1 MASRRCNVI
10 KNLTVPKQT
19 SLFNVI
25 LLAAGGFF
33 MFVCMDSTAKYLG
46 TVMPVTQAIWGRFFF
61 HMVSLIIFFLIFKP
75 KVNLKKNF
83 KVQIIRSTLMVTA
96 TSFMFYSL
104 QKFDLVD
111 IYVVFFTAPL
121 IVSLLSAYFLKDIL
135 TPKGIALMLLSFGSI
150 VYSLGPS
157 MKILSLDLIF
167 PIVPPICWALY
178 QFFTKVVSG
187 DNDPFA
193 AIFYTS
199 ILGAIIFSI
208 FIFFNWVP
216 LEKNIYWLY
225 LTLLGVAGFVSHSLI
240 IYAIQLSNLSFVT
253 NFQYSQLV
261 WSTIINFIIFGVP
274 FDYNKIIGVIG
285 IIIFGV
291 LFIRVEGTKKVKKI
305 N

>member
-1 MASRRCNVI
+1 M
-10 KNLTVPKQT
+10 PQQT
-19 SLFNVI
+19 SLINVI

-46 TVMPVTQAIWGRFFF
+46 TVMPITQAIWGRFFF
-61 HMVSLIIFFLIFKP
+61 HLISLIIFFLIFKP

-83 KVQIIRSTLMVTA
+83 KVQIIRSILMVTA

-135 TPKGIALMLLSFGSI
+135 STKGILLMLLSFGSI

-157 MKILSLDLIF
+157 MRIFSLDLIF

-178 QFFTKVVSG
+178 QFFTKVISG

-199 ILGAIIFSI
+199 ILGAIIYTAY
-208 FIFFNWVP
+208 IFFNWTP
-216 LEKNIYWLY
+216 LENNIYLFY
-225 LTLLGVAGFVSHSLI
+225 LMLLGFAGFISHSLVV
-240 IYAIQLSNLSFVT
+240 YAIQLSNLPFVT

-261 WSTIINFIIFGVP
+261 WSTIINFLIFGVP
-274 FDYNKIIGVIG
+274 FDYNKIVGVIG
-285 IIIFGV
+285 IIVFGIM
-291 LFIRVEGTKKVKKI
+291 FIRTEGKKS
-305 N
+305 

>member
-1 MASRRCNVI
+1 MHQ
-10 KNLTVPKQT
+10 KT
-19 SLFNVI
+19 SLINVI

-33 MFVCMDSTAKYLG
+33 LFVCMDSTAKYLG

-61 HMVSLIIFFLIFKP
+61 HLVSLIIFFLVFKP

-83 KVQIIRSTLMVTA
+83 KIQIIRSILMVTA
-96 TSFMFYSL
+96 TSFMFFSL

-135 TPKGIALMLLSFGSI
+135 STKGILLMLLSFGSI

-157 MKILSLDLIF
+157 MRIFSLDLIF

-208 FIFFNWVP
+208 FIIFNWVP
-216 LEKNIYWLY
+216 LEKNIFWFY
-225 LTLLGVAGFVSHSLI
+225 LIILGTLGFISHSLI

-261 WSTIINFIIFGVP
+261 WSTIINFLIFGVP
-274 FDYNKIIGVIG
+274 FDYNKIVGVIG
-285 IIIFGV
+285 IIVFGIM
-291 LFIRVEGTKKVKKI
+291 FIRTEGKKS
-305 N
+305 

>member
-10 KNLTVPKQT
+10 LSLTVPQHT
-19 SLFNVI
+19 SLLNVI

-61 HMVSLIIFFLIFKP
+61 HLISLIIFFLIFKP

-96 TSFMFYSL
+96 TTFMFYSL

-150 VYSLGPS
+150 IYSLGPS
-157 MKILSLDLIF
+157 MRIFTPDLIF

-199 ILGAIIFSI
+199 ILGAIIFSV

-285 IIIFGV
+285 IIIFGIM
-291 LFIRVEGTKKVKKI
+291 FIRTEGKT

>member
-1 MASRRCNVI
+1 M
-10 KNLTVPKQT
+10 PQQT
-19 SLFNVI
+19 PLFNVI

-33 MFVCMDSTAKYLG
+33 MFVCMDSTAKFLG

-61 HMVSLIIFFLIFKP
+61 HLVSLIIFFLIFKP

-83 KVQIIRSTLMVTA
+83 KLQIIRSLLMVTA
-96 TSFMFYSL
+96 TTFMFYSL

-111 IYVVFFTAPL
+111 IYVVFFSAPL

-135 TPKGIALMLLSFGSI
+135 TFKGIILMLLSFGSI
-150 VYSLGPS
+150 IYSLGPS
-157 MKILSLDLIF
+157 MKIFSLDLIF

-178 QFFTKVVSG
+178 QFFTKVVSN

-208 FIFFNWVP
+208 YIIFNWEP
-216 LEKNIYWLY
+216 MEKNIYWVY
-225 LTLLGVAGFVSHSLI
+225 LIFLGLAGFISHSLI

-253 NFQYSQLV
+253 NFQYSQLI
-261 WSTIINFIIFGVP
+261 WSTIINFLIFGVP
-274 FDYNKIIGVIG
+274 FDMNKIIGVIG
-285 IIIFGV
+285 IITFGI
-291 LFIRVEGTKKVKKI
+291 LFIRTEGSKK
-305 N
+305 

>member
-1 MASRRCNVI
+1 
-10 KNLTVPKQT
+10 VPKQT
-19 SLFNVI
+19 PLFHVI

-46 TVMPVTQAIWGRFFF
+46 TVMPITQAIWGRFFF
-61 HMVSLIIFFLIFKP
+61 HLVSLIAFFLIFKP

-83 KVQIIRSTLMVTA
+83 KVQLIRSTLMVTA
-96 TSFMFYSL
+96 TTFMFYSL

-135 TPKGIALMLLSFGSI
+135 TIKGIILMLLSFGSI
-150 VYSLGPS
+150 IYSLGPS
-157 MKILSLDLIF
+157 MKIFSLDLIF

-178 QFFTKVVSG
+178 QFFTKVVSN

-208 FIFFNWVP
+208 YIIFNWEP
-216 LEKNIYWLY
+216 MEKNIYWIY
-225 LTLLGVAGFVSHSLI
+225 LIFLGLAGFISHSLI

-253 NFQYSQLV
+253 NFQYSQLI
-261 WSTIINFIIFGVP
+261 WSTIINFLIFGVP
-274 FDYNKIIGVIG
+274 FDINKIIGVIG
-285 IIIFGV
+285 IITFGI
-291 LFIRVEGTKKVKKI
+291 LFIRTEGSKK
-305 N
+305 

>member
-1 MASRRCNVI
+1 MHQ
-10 KNLTVPKQT
+10 KT
-19 SLFNVI
+19 SLINVI

-33 MFVCMDSTAKYLG
+33 LFVCMDSTAKYLG

-61 HMVSLIIFFLIFKP
+61 HLISLIIFFLVFKP

-83 KVQIIRSTLMVTA
+83 KIQIIRSILMVTA
-96 TSFMFYSL
+96 TSFMFFSL

-135 TPKGIALMLLSFGSI
+135 STKGILLMLLSFGSI

-157 MKILSLDLIF
+157 MRIFSLDLIF

-199 ILGAIIFSI
+199 ILGAIIFSV
-208 FIFFNWVP
+208 FIIFNWVP
-216 LEKNIYWLY
+216 LEKNIFWFY
-225 LTLLGVAGFVSHSLI
+225 LIILGTLGFISHSLI

-261 WSTIINFIIFGVP
+261 WSTIINFLIFGVP
-274 FDYNKIIGVIG
+274 FDYNKITGVIG
-285 IIIFGV
+285 IIVFGIM
-291 LFIRVEGTKKVKKI
+291 FIRTEGKKS
-305 N
+305 

>member
-10 KNLTVPKQT
+10 LNLTVPKQT

-61 HMVSLIIFFLIFKP
+61 HMVSLIIFFLLFKP

-285 IIIFGV
+285 IIIFGIM
-291 LFIRVEGTKKVKKI
+291 FIRTEGQKT
-305 N
+305 

>member
-1 MASRRCNVI
+1 VHQ
-10 KNLTVPKQT
+10 KT
-19 SLFNVI
+19 SLINVI

-33 MFVCMDSTAKYLG
+33 LFVCMDSTAKYLG

-61 HMVSLIIFFLIFKP
+61 HLISLIIFFLVFKP

-83 KVQIIRSTLMVTA
+83 KIQIIRSILMVTA
-96 TSFMFYSL
+96 TSFMFFSL

-135 TPKGIALMLLSFGSI
+135 STKGILLMLLSFGSI

-157 MKILSLDLIF
+157 MKIFSLDLIF

-199 ILGAIIFSI
+199 ILGAIIFSV
-208 FIFFNWVP
+208 FIIFNWVP
-216 LEKNIYWLY
+216 LEKNIFWFY
-225 LTLLGVAGFVSHSLI
+225 LIILGTLGFISHSLI

-261 WSTIINFIIFGVP
+261 WSTIINFLIFGVP
-274 FDYNKIIGVIG
+274 FDYNKIVGVIG
-285 IIIFGV
+285 IIVFGIM
-291 LFIRVEGTKKVKKI
+291 FIRTEGKKS
-305 N
+305 

>member
-10 KNLTVPKQT
+10 LNLTVPQHT
-19 SLFNVI
+19 SLLNVI

-61 HMVSLIIFFLIFKP
+61 HLISLIIFFLIFKP

-96 TSFMFYSL
+96 TTFMFYSL

-150 VYSLGPS
+150 IYSLGPS
-157 MKILSLDLIF
+157 MRIFTPDLIF

-199 ILGAIIFSI
+199 ILGAIIFSV

-225 LTLLGVAGFVSHSLI
+225 LTLLGVAGFISHSLI

-285 IIIFGV
+285 IIIFGIM
-291 LFIRVEGTKKVKKI
+291 FIRTEGKKT
-305 N
+305 

>member
-1 MASRRCNVI
+1 VQN
-10 KNLTVPKQT
+10 QT
-19 SLFNVI
+19 SLLNVI

-46 TVMPVTQAIWGRFFF
+46 TVMPIPQAIWGRFFF
-61 HMVSLIIFFLIFKP
+61 HLVSLIIFFLILKP

-96 TSFMFYSL
+96 TSFMFFSL

-111 IYVVFFTAPL
+111 IYVVFFSAPL

-135 TPKGIALMLLSFGSI
+135 SFKGILLMLLSFGSI
-150 VYSLGPS
+150 IYSLGPT
-157 MKILSLDLIF
+157 MKIFSLDLIF

-178 QFFTKVVSG
+178 QFFTKIVSG
-187 DNDPFA
+187 DNDPFS

-208 FIFFNWVP
+208 YIFFNWVP
-216 LEKNIYWLY
+216 LEKNIFWLY
-225 LTLLGVAGFVSHSLI
+225 LFLLGFAGFVSHSLV
-240 IYAIQLSNLSFVT
+240 IYAIQLSNLSFIT

-261 WSTIINFIIFGVP
+261 WSTIINFLIFGVP
-274 FDYNKIIGVIG
+274 LDINKIIGVVG
-285 IIIFGV
+285 IIVFGI
-291 LFIRVEGTKKVKKI
+291 LFIRTEGSKKTT
-305 N
+305 

>member
-1 MASRRCNVI
+1 M
-10 KNLTVPKQT
+10 PKQT
-19 SLFNVI
+19 PLFHVI

-33 MFVCMDSTAKYLG
+33 MFVCMDSTAKFLG
-46 TVMPVTQAIWGRFFF
+46 TVMPITQAIWGRFFF
-61 HMVSLIIFFLIFKP
+61 HLLSLIAFFLIFKP

-83 KVQIIRSTLMVTA
+83 KVQLIRSTLMVTA
-96 TSFMFYSL
+96 TTFMFYSL

-135 TPKGIALMLLSFGSI
+135 TIKGIILMLLSFGSI
-150 VYSLGPS
+150 IYSLGPS
-157 MKILSLDLIF
+157 MKIFSLDLIF

-178 QFFTKVVSG
+178 QFFTKVVSN

-208 FIFFNWVP
+208 YIIFNWEP
-216 LEKNIYWLY
+216 MEKNIYWVY
-225 LTLLGVAGFVSHSLI
+225 LIFLGLAGFISHSLI

-253 NFQYSQLV
+253 NFQYSQLI
-261 WSTIINFIIFGVP
+261 WSTIINFLIFGVP
-274 FDYNKIIGVIG
+274 FDINKIIGVIG
-285 IIIFGV
+285 IITFGI
-291 LFIRVEGTKKVKKI
+291 LFIRTEGSKK
-305 N
+305 

>member
-1 MASRRCNVI
+1 M
-10 KNLTVPKQT
+10 PKQT
-19 SLFNVI
+19 PLFHVI

-46 TVMPVTQAIWGRFFF
+46 TVMPITQAIWGRFFF
-61 HMVSLIIFFLIFKP
+61 HLVSLIAFFLIFKP

-83 KVQIIRSTLMVTA
+83 KVQLIRSTLMVTA
-96 TSFMFYSL
+96 TTFMFYSL

-135 TPKGIALMLLSFGSI
+135 TIKGIILMLLSFGSI
-150 VYSLGPS
+150 IYSLGPS
-157 MKILSLDLIF
+157 MKIFSLDLIF

-178 QFFTKVVSG
+178 QFFTKVVSN

-208 FIFFNWVP
+208 YIIFNWEP
-216 LEKNIYWLY
+216 MEKNIYWIY
-225 LTLLGVAGFVSHSLI
+225 LIFLGLAGFISHSLI

-253 NFQYSQLV
+253 NFQYSQLI
-261 WSTIINFIIFGVP
+261 WSTIINFLIFGVP
-274 FDYNKIIGVIG
+274 FDINKIIGVIG
-285 IIIFGV
+285 IITFGI
-291 LFIRVEGTKKVKKI
+291 LFIRTEGSKK
-305 N
+305 